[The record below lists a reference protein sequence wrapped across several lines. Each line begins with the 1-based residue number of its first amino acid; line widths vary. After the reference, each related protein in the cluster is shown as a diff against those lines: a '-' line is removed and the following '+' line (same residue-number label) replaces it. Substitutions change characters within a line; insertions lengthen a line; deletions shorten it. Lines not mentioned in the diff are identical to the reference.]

1 MLGGVTVD
9 ECKFRKG
16 DRVQLVD
23 REPVYEMYRGAV
35 GTVIDVS
42 SLDALGYIRVLY
54 DHFGEFKSTPA
65 TLVLIDDNVD
75 TTELNSFLENQ

>member
-1 MLGGVTVD
+1 MR

-23 REPVYEMYRGAV
+23 REPVFERYRGAV

-42 SLDALGYIRVLY
+42 SFDALGGISVIY
-54 DHFGEFKSTPA
+54 DSFGKCQSDPA
-65 TLVLIDDNVD
+65 TLVLINDSVD
-75 TTELNSFLENQ
+75 TTELNSFLDNQ

>member
-9 ECKFRKG
+9 ECKFREG

-23 REPVYEMYRGAV
+23 SESVFKRYRGAV
-35 GTVIDVS
+35 GTVADTS
-42 SLDALGYIRVLY
+42 SLDALGCILVQY
-54 DHFGEFKSTPA
+54 DHFGKLQSDPA

-75 TTELNSFLENQ
+75 TTELNSFLDNQ

>member
-1 MLGGVTVD
+1 MR

-23 REPVYEMYRGAV
+23 REPVFDLYRGAV

-42 SLDALGYIRVLY
+42 SLDALGSISVLY
-54 DHFGEFKSTPA
+54 DRFGERQSDPS

-75 TTELNSFLENQ
+75 ATELNSFLDNQ